1 MNICTKC
8 GFDIIIISGSYVT
21 QTKHDRKPTTDNG
34 QRQGYGISSPKVS
47 QKTMILSGQQNQTDL
62 DSKSGHTNCS
72 IREPKCYE
80 SINNC
85 TTATCRYCPLFNN
98 SDTITSHSTKRAY
111 MTRRKVSCRCTNL
124 VYCITCKQCS
134 KQYEGQVKHRL
145 MYRFQAHLQLSVKWM
160 TLVVDILVFQ
170 ATTKLM
176 I

>member
-1 MNICTKC
+1 M
-8 GFDIIIISGSYVT
+8 T

-72 IREPKCYE
+72 ISEPKCNE

-98 SDTITSHSTKRAY
+98 SGTITSHSTERAY
-111 MTRRKVSCRCTNL
+111 KTRRKVSCRCTNL
-124 VYCITCKQCS
+124 VYCITHIQCS
-134 KQYEGQVKHRL
+134 KQYEGQAKQTYVPFSGPSATISKMDDTIGRHFPGNHKTDDIKIHIL
-145 MYRFQAHLQLSVKWM
+145 DFIHAHQNQGREH
-160 TLVVDILVFQ
+160 I
-170 ATTKLM
+170 
-176 I
+176 